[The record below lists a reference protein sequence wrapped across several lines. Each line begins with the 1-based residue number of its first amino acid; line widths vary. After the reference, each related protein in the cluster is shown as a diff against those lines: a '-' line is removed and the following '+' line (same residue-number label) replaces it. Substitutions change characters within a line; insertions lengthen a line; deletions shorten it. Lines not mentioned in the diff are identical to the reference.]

1 MDTFYNR
8 MRAVREDS
16 DTSQRT
22 IAEHLKITQQQ
33 YQLYES
39 GKRYIPID
47 LLIEFCRYFHVSA
60 DYILG
65 LDN

>member
-1 MDTFYNR
+1 MEFFYNR

-22 IAEHLKITQQQ
+22 IAEHLKITRQQ

-65 LDN
+65 LGN